1 MRKRALGVVLAA
13 STALVLVPSA
23 GWADEVDTTCKN
35 GSEPVHYQLTDGS
48 PLVRIQLRVL
58 CIRD

>member
-13 STALVLVPSA
+13 AAGLLLAPAA

-35 GSEPVHYQLTDGS
+35 GSQPVHYSLTDAS

>member
-1 MRKRALGVVLAA
+1 MRKRTLGVVLAA
-13 STALVLVPSA
+13 AAGLLLAPAA

-35 GSEPVHYQLTDGS
+35 GSEPVHYSLTDAS